1 MALTRQKGTRGST
14 AEKPITR
21 DDLEARFAGLQS
33 GLKGKVASK
42 KNTIVTAVSVG
53 AVVLLIIVFL
63 MGKRSGKRKTTLV
76 EIRRV

>member
-1 MALTRQKGTRGST
+1 MAKKTAT
-14 AEKPITR
+14 AEKITR

-33 GLKGKVASK
+33 GLKGRVESK
-42 KNTIVTAVSVG
+42 KNTIVTVLGVS
-53 AVVLLIIVFL
+53 AVVLMVIVFL